1 MVEQMEK
8 KMTEMTPQMLKKYHS
23 VFPDPE
29 EKDRLCIRIEYG
41 TFSGLGIA
49 LGGIQLADKEN
60 PDGTTKVKF
69 EYDMVDIPPD
79 MVDKDFSNEDGGK
92 LEMLLG
98 QIYLNIINEE
108 LEHQKTESEDGTT
121 RSYHFAKPTL

>member
-1 MVEQMEK
+1 MGEQMK
-8 KMTEMTPQMLKKYHS
+8 ISQEMSPATLKKYHS

-41 TFSGLGIA
+41 PFAGLGIA
-49 LGGIQLADKEN
+49 FGGVQLADEEN
-60 PDGTTKVKF
+60 SDGTTRVKF

-79 MVDKDFSNEDGGK
+79 LRDKDFTDEEGGK

-98 QIYLNIINEE
+98 QIYLNILNEE
-108 LEHQKTESEDGTT
+108 LEHQKIESEDGTNRRYDFT
-121 RSYHFAKPTL
+121 KPII

>member
-1 MVEQMEK
+1 
-8 KMTEMTPQMLKKYHS
+8 MTEMTPQMLKKYHS

-29 EKDRLCIRIEYG
+29 EKDRLCIRIEHG

-49 LGGIQLADKEN
+49 FGGIQLAEEEN

-79 MVDKDFSNEDGGK
+79 MKDKDFSDEDGDE

-98 QIYLNIINEE
+98 QIYLNILNEE
-108 LEHQKTESEDGTT
+108 LEQQKTESEDGTH
-121 RSYHFAKPTL
+121 RKYDFQKPTL

>member
-1 MVEQMEK
+1 MEK

-49 LGGIQLADKEN
+49 LGGIQLADEEN

-79 MVDKDFSNEDGGK
+79 MVDKDFSDEDGGK

>member
-29 EKDRLCIRIEYG
+29 EKDRLCIRIEHG
-41 TFSGLGIA
+41 TFAGLGIA
-49 LGGIQLADKEN
+49 YGGIQLADKEN
-60 PDGTTKVKF
+60 PDGTTRVKF

-79 MVDKDFSNEDGGK
+79 MKEKDFSDEEGGE

-98 QIYLNIINEE
+98 QIYLNILNEE
-108 LEHQKTESEDGTT
+108 LEHQKTESEDGTHRKYDFT
-121 RSYHFAKPTL
+121 KPVV